1 MSGLYDM
8 QYHCNTCDSML
19 VIGCST
25 CNDRRKIKPGRKRSV
40 DSSDWTDTPE
50 TTASSDGESIYEIES
65 ESEDGNSNI
74 DLSELEEI
82 DETEVLDIIT
92 DKERFEIAEE
102 ALQIA
107 IDLGKKYRIK

>member
-1 MSGLYDM
+1 MSGLSKM

-19 VIGCST
+19 VIGCGT
-25 CNDRRKIKPGRKRSV
+25 CDGLIKVRPGRKRSV
-40 DSSDWTDTPE
+40 DSSDWTETPE
-50 TTASSDGESIYEIES
+50 STPEESES
-65 ESEDGNSNI
+65 ESEDSDSDV

-102 ALQIA
+102 VLNMA
-107 IDLGKKYRIK
+107 IGLGKKYRIK